1 METYTCP
8 GMPEGYALVK
18 SADLAA
24 ATTLMTELECQN
36 ANMAADM
43 IRMGN
48 HMDKLMDLY
57 GETVHLIRSANG
69 IFKNLL
75 PHLPAHKYRTV
86 KGELAKAETYTA
98 HILDAADEAQFALEE
113 ITDEWA
119 FMSED

>member
-8 GMPEGYALVK
+8 GMPEGYVLVK
-18 SADLAA
+18 SADLE
-24 ATTLMTELECQN
+24 TTTTIMTELECQN

-43 IRMGN
+43 ICMGN
-48 HMDKLMDLY
+48 HLDKLIDLY
-57 GETVHLIRSANG
+57 RDNTHLIRSANG
-69 IFKNLL
+69 IFKNIMPTLS
-75 PHLPAHKYRTV
+75 AHKYRTV

-98 HILDAADEAQFALEE
+98 HILDATDDAQFALEE